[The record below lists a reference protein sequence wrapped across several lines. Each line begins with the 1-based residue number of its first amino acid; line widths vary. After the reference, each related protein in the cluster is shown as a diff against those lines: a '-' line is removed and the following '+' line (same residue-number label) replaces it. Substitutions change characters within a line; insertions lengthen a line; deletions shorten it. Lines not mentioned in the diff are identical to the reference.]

1 MTKNGRAGPQNMIT
15 LQMNSSSLIQNMG
28 EFQNITA
35 KENLTKENALNAD
48 SPYLL
53 TRIVHI
59 LKISHLNLIP
69 TLRYI
74 WQIHS

>member
-28 EFQNITA
+28 DFQNITA

-53 TRIVHI
+53 THI
-59 LKISHLNLIP
+59 G
-69 TLRYI
+69 TY
-74 WQIHS
+74 